1 MAQPQGH
8 FGYQIVRIIKTSS
21 LGVGSYG
28 AVYRALCDE
37 LPCAAKILHPTLFE
51 TNDPGTQKI
60 MERFEQECQFLSGVR
75 HPNIVQYLGVS
86 RDPESGLPVL
96 LMELM
101 DSSLTRFL
109 EQSEEP
115 LPFHIQVDICHDI
128 ALALAYLHSNDIIH
142 RDLSS
147 NNVLLIGPGNRA
159 KVTDFGMS
167 KLADANPRMTPM
179 TMCPGTL
186 AYMPPEALYDAPVYT
201 NKMDCFSFGVLDIQI
216 LSRQF
221 PNPSARCKIMEIDD
235 PRFPTGQVNVP
246 IPEDE
251 RRRSHINLADPTH
264 PLLPVAFDCLNDR
277 EIDR

>member
-8 FGYQIVRIIKTSS
+8 FGYRIVRIIKTSS

-28 AVYRALCDE
+28 AVYRAKCDE
-37 LPCAAKILHPTLFE
+37 LSCAAKILHPTLFE
-51 TNDPGTQKI
+51 MNDPGTRKI

-75 HPNIVQYLGVS
+75 HPHIVQYLGVS

-101 DSSLTRFL
+101 DSSLTQFL

-115 LPFHIQVDICHDI
+115 LPFHIQVDTCHGI
-128 ALALAYLHSNDIIH
+128 ALALAYLHSNGIIH

-167 KLADANPRMTPM
+167 KLADANPRMTP
-179 TMCPGTL
+179 
-186 AYMPPEALYDAPVYT
+186 
-201 NKMDCFSFGVLDIQI
+201 
-216 LSRQF
+216 
-221 PNPSARCKIMEIDD
+221 
-235 PRFPTGQVNVP
+235 
-246 IPEDE
+246 
-251 RRRSHINLADPTH
+251 
-264 PLLPVAFDCLNDR
+264 
-277 EIDR
+277 